1 MTYEEKKMFLIR
13 ILVLEMLSVLSV
25 LDTPGSG
32 IDKDELLFSIKSKH
46 KELMYLNVIFKLLF
60 SSSGFFF

>member
-1 MTYEEKKMFLIR
+1 M
-13 ILVLEMLSVLSV
+13 LEMLSVLSV
-25 LDTPGSG
+25 LDTPGTG

-60 SSSGFFF
+60 SSSVFFF